1 MIKKHFQRW
10 SRYGLI
16 LGLAAL
22 SFSAR
27 AQTPN
32 APANLTAS
40 APSAFQISLSWTDNS
55 ANEDGFMVEQSLD
68 GANFTQI
75 AQVLANTTNYLNN
88 GLFPGTNYFY
98 RVRAYNSAGNSA
110 YADVASAQT
119 PTTPCPLSVV
129 GWGDDG
135 EGEIDI
141 PSELTNGVVAIAAG
155 YAVSLALKS
164 DGTVVGWGD
173 YDATPPEGLTG
184 VTAIAAC
191 YFHGMALKSDGTVV
205 GWGYNAYGE
214 TTPPTGLTG
223 VVAIATGLFHSLAL
237 KSDGTVV
244 AWGDNTHG
252 QTNVP
257 TGLTGV
263 VAISAGFYHS
273 LALKSDGTVVAWGAG
288 QVNNPNGYDYG
299 QSMVPVGLSNV
310 VAIAAG
316 CYHSLALK
324 SDGTVVGWNSNYYSE
339 STPPAGLTG
348 VVAIAAGY
356 YDNLTLKSD
365 GTVVGWGN
373 NSDGEATP
381 PIGMTGMEAIAAGVF
396 HSLALATSPGP
407 PSAPST
413 TVVAT
418 NEVDLSWNEYS
429 SGAEGFEIERAPDAG
444 GMPGAWAQIATVGAD
459 VTSYSDSDTTVETNV
474 ATSTPYWYRVQAQN
488 SCSDS
493 PYALARVVYGILDD
507 IWLSGTYTVQ
517 NPPTSSAWFTSSY
530 GSLKA
535 APGAMTLTVGSSVLI
550 LTYFTPNSASPPV
563 TLNVGDTLTAAISLT
578 FNGLPT
584 VASSS
589 QGFRIGLFDFADG
602 SNSPKRV
609 TGDGFSSSSQG
620 LNVAGYALFQ
630 KMYTTFSDATPMAL
644 RKRITLPD
652 ASLLGGS
659 GDYTSLATGG
669 STNAFPFPGFAN
681 LTPYTLQ
688 FVLKRTSL
696 TSMDITMTWSNQV
709 TGAIL
714 TISTNDPAA
723 TNFSFDGIAFRP
735 QNSAQAAV
743 SNVFTEV
750 KVGVT
755 SVPVAPTI
763 VTQPQSVDVSSG
775 QNVTFTVVPNGTLPL
790 SYQWYF
796 NTNTPV
802 ANATNATLTLTNV
815 QPANEGGYFVVI
827 TNSYGS
833 VTSVV
838 ATLTG
843 NTPPSITTQPVDLT
857 VIPGQNATFT
867 VGGYGSYPLSF
878 QWYFNTNTPLPG
890 ATSPWL
896 TLTNVQPGDAGSY
909 SVVVSNATASVTSSY
924 AILTVNTNP
933 AAPVFIL
940 QPVSLTAREED
951 DAAAFTAAA
960 VGTQPITYQ
969 WNFNGAPIPDATSNT
984 LNLAGIKLSD
994 AGDYTVIAANSIGST
1009 TSSVAVLTVVPII
1022 PPLPVINTN
1031 NIVNILDFGAST
1043 TKDNTTNIQNAI
1055 NSAATTNGGCTVEI
1069 PAGTYLSGP
1078 LNLANNIN
1086 LQIDTNAMLQMLPYG
1101 SWPGTS
1107 TFINGAGLHD
1117 VEISGSGTIDG
1128 QGAAWWAAY
1137 RANNNIGRPYFI
1149 NFSGS
1154 CSNILIQNVTMQN
1167 PPTFHMMLKGN
1178 NVNLTI
1184 RSITINTPGNSPNT
1198 DGMDLASIHVLI
1210 QDCFISD
1217 GDDNIEIGGSGGPA
1231 ADVTVTN
1238 CTFGTGHGVSLGSI
1252 TSGDVSNLTVINCSF
1267 TGTDYG
1273 IRMKS
1278 DNDRGGLVQNLT
1290 YRNITMTNVGYPIVI
1305 YSYYNEYGTPNNIS
1319 PQTAMNQPSTPV
1331 NPSTP
1336 IWRNILI
1343 SNLTA
1348 TATTGNNIS
1357 GIIWGRPEMLVSN
1370 LTLCNVTIAAPTKT
1384 FDIYNA
1390 QDIRII
1396 DSPLTA
1402 PNTTANTLRLYNAQV
1417 TVTNTTPGA
1426 NLVTLGG
1433 LSVPPVNNVL
1443 AFYNTMAAIADTGM
1457 LGSNPITLGGSSLAF
1472 AQDSVA
1478 FSNNLNIVSAST
1490 LAMTSGNNSF
1500 SGAFLGSGPLA
1511 LSLPAGS
1518 LLTLQGDSS
1527 GFSGA
1532 LTVNDGTL
1540 LVDNTAGSGTGSG
1553 AVTVLSAA
1561 TLGGTGVVGG
1571 SLTVNGTLAPGNSPG
1586 TLTVNNNLVVNDGA
1600 VLQYELGAS
1609 SDLTVVNG
1617 NLTLGGALN
1626 ITSVGGLGATNYTL
1640 FTYTGNLS
1648 GDATFGVTPPGYSF
1662 YLNTNTAGQVILIA
1676 YSNTPVAIRLAPS
1689 SQTAYLGSTVDLAA
1703 RATGFPLPYYLWFA
1717 NGTNLV
1723 GCSTNSRLE
1732 LTNLQFSQIAT
1743 YTVVVTN
1750 MLGAV
1755 TSSPAMLNVIPPVN
1769 ERAVPAINLMGE
1781 AGSLLNVDYTSALSP
1796 APNWSSLG
1804 SVSLTSTSQF
1814 YFDLT
1819 APLPPQR
1826 FYRAWQ
1832 TGTPAVLPSLN
1843 LNVITAI
1850 TLTGNIG
1857 DSLQL
1862 NYINRFGPT
1871 DAWVTLDMVTLTNT
1885 SQLYFDFSMIGQ
1897 PLRLYQIVNVATNS
1911 MASATHFLNGTITAS
1926 RYLTACTKAG
1936 GFRLSF
1942 RTLQCPGHPHPALS
1956 P

>member
-1 MIKKHFQRW
+1 MIKKHFQHW
-10 SRYGLI
+10 SRYSLI

-22 SFSAR
+22 SFSVR
-27 AQTPN
+27 AETIPN

-40 APSAFQISLSWTDNS
+40 AQSPFQIRLSWTDNS
-55 ANEDGFMVEQSLD
+55 ANESGFMVERSLNGTD
-68 GANFTQI
+68 FTQI

-88 GLFPGTNYFY
+88 GLFPGTNYYY

-110 YADVASAQT
+110 YAGVAGAVT

-155 YAVSLALKS
+155 YDLSLALKS

-184 VTAIAAC
+184 VTAIAAGF
-191 YFHGMALKSDGTVV
+191 FHGLALKSDGTVV
-205 GWGYNAYGE
+205 GWGYSAYGE

-223 VVAIATGLFHSLAL
+223 VVAIATGLYHSLAL

-324 SDGTVVGWNSNYYSE
+324 SDGTVVGWNSNYYGE

-381 PIGMTGMEAIAAGVF
+381 PIGLTGMEAIVAGVF
-396 HSLALATSPGP
+396 HSLALATMPGP
-407 PSAPST
+407 PSALST
-413 TVVAT
+413 TVAAP

-444 GMPGAWAQIATVGAD
+444 GSPGVWAQIATTDAS
-459 VTSYSDSDTTVETNV
+459 VTSYSDTTVAANTM
-474 ATSTPYWYRVQAQN
+474 YWYRVRAQN

-493 PYALARVVYGILDD
+493 PYAVTRVVFDILDD
-507 IWLSGTYTVQ
+507 TWLSGLRTIQ
-517 NPPTSSAWFTSSY
+517 NPPTSSAWFTSSP

-535 APGAMTLTVGSSVLI
+535 APGAMTLMVGSSILI
-550 LTYFTPNSASPPV
+550 VTYFTPNSGSPPV
-563 TLNVGDTLTAAISLT
+563 TLNVGDTLTAAISFI

-602 SNSPKRV
+602 SNSPLRV
-609 TGDGFSSSSQG
+609 SSDGGSNFGSSSQG

-630 KMYTTFSDATPMAL
+630 KMYTTFSDSTPMAI
-644 RKRITLPD
+644 RKRTTLPD
-652 ASLLGGS
+652 ASLLGSS
-659 GDYTSLATGG
+659 GDFNTLASGGDTSGTF
-669 STNAFPFPGFAN
+669 SGFAN
-681 LTPYTLQ
+681 LTPYTLR

-696 TSMDITMTWSNQV
+696 TSMDITMNWSNRV
-709 TGAIL
+709 TGAML
-714 TISTNDPAA
+714 SVSTTDPAA
-723 TNFSFDGIAFRP
+723 SNFSFDGIAFRP
-735 QNSAQAAV
+735 QSTAQAAV
-743 SNVFTEV
+743 SNIFTEV
-750 KVGVT
+750 KIGVT
-755 SVPVAPTI
+755 SVPLAPTI
-763 VTQPQSVDVSSG
+763 ITQPQSVDVSSG

-790 SYQWYF
+790 SYQWYY
-796 NTNTPV
+796 NMNTPV

-815 QPANEGGYFVVI
+815 QPENEGGYSVII

-833 VTSVV
+833 VTSAV

-843 NTPPSITTQPVDLT
+843 HTPPSITTQPVDLT

-867 VGGYGSYPLSF
+867 VVADGSRPLSY
-878 QWYFNTNTPLPG
+878 QWYYNTNTPLTG
-890 ATSPWL
+890 ATSPTL

-909 SVVVSNATASVTSSY
+909 SVVVSNATASVTSTN
-924 AILTVNTNP
+924 AILTVNTGP

-940 QPVSLTAREED
+940 QPVSVTAREED
-951 DAAAFTAAA
+951 DAATFTATAI
-960 VGTQPITYQ
+960 GTQPITYQ

-994 AGDYTVIAANSIGST
+994 AGNYTVIATNSIGAT

-1031 NIVNILDFGAST
+1031 NIVNITSYGAVGDGVIT
-1043 TKDNTTNIQNAI
+1043 NTTAIQNAI
-1055 NSAATTNGGCTVEI
+1055 NAASAGGTTNGLSGGTVEI
-1069 PAGTYLSGP
+1069 PAGTYLCGP
-1078 LNLANNIN
+1078 INMTNNVD
-1086 LQIDTNAMLQMLPYG
+1086 LQIDSGAMLQMLPYG

-1107 TFINGAGLHD
+1107 TFINGTGLHD

-1149 NFSGS
+1149 NFSGT

-1184 RSITINTPGNSPNT
+1184 QGITINTPGNSPNT

-1210 QDCFISD
+1210 QNCSISD

-1267 TGTDYG
+1267 TNTDFG

-1278 DNDRGGLVQNLT
+1278 DNDRGGLVQDLKYCNL
-1290 YRNITMTNVGYPIVI
+1290 TMTNVGYPIVI
-1305 YSYYNEYGTPNNIS
+1305 YSYYNEYGTPNNIT
-1319 PQTAMNQPSTPV
+1319 PQTARNQPSTPV

-1336 IWRNILI
+1336 IWRNIVI
-1343 SNLTA
+1343 SNLTVI
-1348 TATTGNNIS
+1348 TPTGNNIS
-1357 GIIWGRPEMLVSN
+1357 GIIWGRPEMPVSN
-1370 LTLCNVTIAAPTKT
+1370 LTLCKVTIAAPTKT

-1390 QDIRII
+1390 QGIQII

-1402 PNTTANTLRLYNAQV
+1402 PNTTANTLTLYNAQV

-1443 AFYNTMAAIADTGM
+1443 AFYNTMAAITDTGM
-1457 LGSNPITLGGSSLAF
+1457 LGSSPITLGGSSLAF
-1472 AQDSVA
+1472 NQNSVTFA
-1478 FSNNLNIVSAST
+1478 NNLNIVSAST

-1500 SGAFLGSGPLA
+1500 GGSFLGSDPLA
-1511 LSLPAGS
+1511 LNLPAGS
-1518 LLTLQGDSS
+1518 SLTLQGDSS

-1532 LTVNDGTL
+1532 LTLTNGTL
-1540 LVDNTAGSGTGSG
+1540 LVDNTTGSGTGSG
-1553 AVTVLSAA
+1553 AVTVLGAA
-1561 TLGGTGVVGG
+1561 TLGGSGVIGG
-1571 SLTVNGTLAPGNSPG
+1571 PLTVNGTLAPGNSPG
-1586 TLTVNNNLVVNDGA
+1586 TLTVNNDLVVNDGA
-1600 VLQYELGAS
+1600 VLQYQLGTS
-1609 SDLTVVNG
+1609 SDLTVVSG
-1617 NLTLGGALN
+1617 NLTLGGTLN
-1626 ITSVGGLGATNYTL
+1626 ITSAGGFGMANYTL
-1640 FTYTGNLS
+1640 FTYTGSLS
-1648 GDATFGVTPPGYSF
+1648 GNSTLGATPPGYSYF
-1662 YLNTNTAGQVILIA
+1662 LNTNTAGQVILVA
-1676 YSNTPVAIRLAPS
+1676 Y
-1689 SQTAYLGSTVDLAA
+1689 
-1703 RATGFPLPYYLWFA
+1703 
-1717 NGTNLV
+1717 
-1723 GCSTNSRLE
+1723 
-1732 LTNLQFSQIAT
+1732 
-1743 YTVVVTN
+1743 
-1750 MLGAV
+1750 
-1755 TSSPAMLNVIPPVN
+1755 
-1769 ERAVPAINLMGE
+1769 
-1781 AGSLLNVDYTSALSP
+1781 SP
-1796 APNWSSLG
+1796 APTPPGFAAISSSGG
-1804 SVSLTSTSQF
+1804 SVMLSGSGGSTNGPYYVLTSTNLALPRNQWTLSTVGQF
-1814 YFDLT
+1814 DSNGNFVFT
-1819 APLPPQR
+1819 NAAGANTPQR
-1826 FYRAWQ
+1826 FY
-1832 TGTPAVLPSLN
+1832 L
-1843 LNVITAI
+1843 
-1850 TLTGNIG
+1850 
-1857 DSLQL
+1857 LQL
-1862 NYINRFGPT
+1862 P
-1871 DAWVTLDMVTLTNT
+1871 
-1885 SQLYFDFSMIGQ
+1885 
-1897 PLRLYQIVNVATNS
+1897 
-1911 MASATHFLNGTITAS
+1911 
-1926 RYLTACTKAG
+1926 
-1936 GFRLSF
+1936 
-1942 RTLQCPGHPHPALS
+1942 
-1956 P
+1956 